1 MLKLSLVLLL
11 TVGLATASKAA
22 SPRPVCA
29 VIVAPVL
36 ATIRITTNV
45 AEAAIAAAKCRQGD
59 RQARRLARRTA
70 RREKIAAI
78 YSSYGCG
85 CGNVGCGSAGCGSAG
100 CGSAGEGEEVAP
112 EAQLSYSAGY
122 GPTDSDLVLEE

>member
-45 AEAAIAAAKCRQGD
+45 AEAAIAAAKCRQGE

-85 CGNVGCGSAGCGSAG
+85 CGNVGCGSAGCGSV
-100 CGSAGEGEEVAP
+100 GEGEEVAP
-112 EAQLSYSAGY
+112 EAKLSYSAGY